1 MKKLFETYNDTLLAC
16 YFLFVVTYDDYWVI
30 LISECFTMFDQKK
43 TGLAGKLYNVDE
55 SDGMWDIGLTFF
67 GELLDA

>member
-1 MKKLFETYNDTLLAC
+1 
-16 YFLFVVTYDDYWVI
+16 
-30 LISECFTMFDQKK
+30 MFDQKK